1 MGPEL
6 CAAQVE
12 DQSFFYIE
20 ECIDQRVAQEK
31 ASIMVITVVS
41 GTVTAKHIELE
52 FMDLI
57 ETDTWRW
64 RARLVADGKFL
75 MRFPSAKM
83 ASEWSRIKNLIMKN
97 DALIKIESW
106 TPAGGQRGFA
116 VCLVPSE
123 WYSS

>member
-1 MGPEL
+1 
-6 CAAQVE
+6 
-12 DQSFFYIE
+12 
-20 ECIDQRVAQEK
+20 
-31 ASIMVITVVS
+31 MVITVVS

-57 ETDTWRW
+57 GTDTWRW

-106 TPAGGQRGFA
+106 TPTGGQRGFA